1 MSPSRDRFPSTFG
14 DPGTA
19 PDEGLRRFLLEHKF
33 GMEEVLTKLQILQDE
48 YTHLHEHNPIEHVSS
63 RVKSLESLADKME
76 RKGIAVGG
84 APTYDEV
91 RARVTD
97 IAGVRVTCS
106 FVSDVYRVFDVLSR
120 QPDLRVVEVRDYVRE
135 PKPNGYRSL
144 HALLEVPVF
153 LSEGTVPVTVETQFR
168 TVAMDFW
175 ASLEHKIDY
184 KFDQEIPAELL
195 NELTEAAELA
205 NNLDL
210 KMERIHREVRA
221 LRPPNPRLRTQT
233 DEVIHP
239 EALLLG
245 ALFPNGREPGHGDT
259 TDEPSR

>member
-1 MSPSRDRFPSTFG
+1 MPV
-14 DPGTA
+14 
-19 PDEGLRRFLLEHKF
+19 LL
-33 GMEEVLTKLQILQDE
+33 
-48 YTHLHEHNPIEHVSS
+48 SS
-63 RVKSLESLADKME
+63 SVTE
-76 RKGIAVGG
+76 
-84 APTYDEV
+84 
-91 RARVTD
+91 ARVE
-97 IAGVRVTCS
+97 I
-106 FVSDVYRVFDVLSR
+106 
-120 QPDLRVVEVRDYVRE
+120 QI
-135 PKPNGYRSL
+135 
-144 HALLEVPVF
+144 
-153 LSEGTVPVTVETQFR
+153 R

-233 DEVIHP
+233 DEVLHP